1 MPEYILAT
9 TEQDYK
15 IAAELFTEYADW
27 LKIDLCFQNFNEEL
41 KQLKNM
47 YAPNK
52 GGIVLCKIDDEFI
65 GCSAIRKIDDEIC
78 ELKRMWVNPG
88 FQQKGIGEKLL
99 QECIKIANQL
109 HYKLIRLD
117 TLQRLEPAIKLY
129 IKYGFVITTPYYKNP
144 NADVVY
150 MQKEL

>member
-15 IAAELFTEYADW
+15 IAAELFTEYANW

-52 GGIVLCKIDDEFI
+52 GGIVLC
-65 GCSAIRKIDDEIC
+65 KIDDEIC

-129 IKYGFVITTPYYKNP
+129 IKYGFVIIKPYYKNP
-144 NADVVY
+144 NTDVVY